1 MPRCPP
7 EDERGAEEPPL
18 VESRGARLG
27 PPRQGG
33 PCSSPRGPRAA
44 LARSSTRMFPPGPET
59 PETPSPPQ
67 RGRGSDRSPDL
78 AAGARAF
85 ASGPRAGPPGLLT
98 HDGPWR
104 EQRTQRLPALRTLPT

>member
-7 EDERGAEEPPL
+7 EDVRGPRRHRWWKAE
-18 VESRGARLG
+18 ARLG

-33 PCSSPRGPRAA
+33 PCGSPRGPRAA

-59 PETPSPPQ
+59 PETPSSPH
-67 RGRGSDRSPDL
+67 RGDRSPDL

-104 EQRTQRLPALRTLPT
+104 EQWTQRLPALRTLPT

>member
-7 EDERGAEEPPL
+7 EDVRGPRRHRWWKAEARAWGP
-18 VESRGARLG
+18 RGRG
-27 PPRQGG
+27 GG
-33 PCSSPRGPRAA
+33 PCGSPRGPRAA

-59 PETPSPPQ
+59 PETPSSPH
-67 RGRGSDRSPDL
+67 RGDRSPDL

-104 EQRTQRLPALRTLPT
+104 EQWTQRLPALRTLPT

>member
-7 EDERGAEEPPL
+7 EDVRGPRRHHWWKAE
-18 VESRGARLG
+18 ARLG

-33 PCSSPRGPRAA
+33 SLRLPSQAPRRA

-59 PETPSPPQ
+59 PETPSSPH
-67 RGRGSDRSPDL
+67 RGDRSPDL

>member
-33 PCSSPRGPRAA
+33 VSLRLPPRAPRRA

-59 PETPSPPQ
+59 PETPSPPH
-67 RGRGSDRSPDL
+67 RGDRSPDL